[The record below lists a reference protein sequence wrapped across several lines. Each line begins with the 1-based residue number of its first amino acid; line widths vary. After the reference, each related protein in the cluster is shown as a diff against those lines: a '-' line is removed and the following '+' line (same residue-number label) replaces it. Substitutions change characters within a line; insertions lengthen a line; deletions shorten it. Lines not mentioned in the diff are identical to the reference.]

1 MSDIWNEKCIFSPSL
16 ICLDMCHLEDQITE
30 LQKNGIKMLH
40 IDILDGHFSPS
51 MPLGFETVKQLRAKT
66 DIFFDCHVMTEK
78 PDFFID
84 ELISIGVQHISFHV
98 ETCSHVDGM
107 LNKIKDAGILAG
119 VALKPSTSLS
129 TVEYVIEKCD
139 SILLM
144 LINPGYASSKNET
157 QISYLDEKIY
167 DTWKLIQNKGL
178 KTKIIIDGRISKEN
192 IIKYGSDVVDIF
204 VCGTTCIKRDDIELS
219 TKSLFEIRKSLLM

>member
-30 LQKNGIKMLH
+30 LQKSGIKMLH

-51 MPLGFETVKQLRAKT
+51 MPLGFEVVKQLRSKT
-66 DIFFDCHVMTEK
+66 DMFFDCHIMTEK
-78 PDFFID
+78 PDYFVD
-84 ELISIGVQHISFHV
+84 ELISIGVQHICFHV
-98 ETCSHVDGM
+98 ETCSHIDGM
-107 LNKIKDAGILAG
+107 LNKVKNAGILAG

-129 TVEYVIEKCD
+129 TIEYVIEKCD

-157 QISYLDEKIY
+157 QVLYSEKKIN
-167 DTWKLIQNKGL
+167 DTWGLIKNKGL
-178 KTKIIIDGRISKEN
+178 NTKIIIDGRISKEN
-192 IIKYGSDVVDIF
+192 IIKYGKDIVDIF
-204 VCGTTCIKRDDIELS
+204 VCGSTCINRNEIKLS
-219 TKSLFEIRKSLLM
+219 TESLFEIRKSLIN